1 MTFMRLNVTHLLS
14 VVSRSEGSSCT
25 LPMTSSVPVFVITQ
39 AGLLLSV
46 CSICV
51 GVKKIWA
58 YNN

>member
-1 MTFMRLNVTHLLS
+1 MRLNVTHLLS

-51 GVKKIWA
+51 GVKLLWA